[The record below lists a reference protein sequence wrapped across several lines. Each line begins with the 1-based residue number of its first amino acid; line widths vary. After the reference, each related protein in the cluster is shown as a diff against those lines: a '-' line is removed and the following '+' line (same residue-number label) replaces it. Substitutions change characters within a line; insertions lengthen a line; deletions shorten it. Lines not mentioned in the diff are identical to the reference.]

1 MKASDQAAV
10 IRSLREDDAAAFR
23 ELRLRAL
30 REDPDAFLSTLEE
43 EQKRATEDFA
53 LHLRRNTDGTGVLGA
68 FHGPTLIGVLGFQ
81 RHGAVKARH
90 RASLWGM
97 YVAPEARRHGVAR
110 ALLDD
115 VIDRLSAMGDVE
127 QVELTVVTRDEAARA
142 LYLSAGFH
150 VQGLLK
156 RAFKVGRTY
165 FDEESLVLWLELP
178 SSDAPSV
185 PLPTGLPIPVDDGAA
200 AHLVGLELPDVA
212 LPSTSGG
219 GLRLSSMRGRTVIF
233 VYPRTS
239 HPSEAPDPAW
249 AAIPGALGC
258 TSEACAFRDHAE
270 SLAAAGARIVGL
282 SAQPAPEQ
290 AEAARRLRLHYPLL
304 SDKGMRLAGLLR
316 LPTFE
321 HRGVTY
327 LRRLTLVVD
336 DGRIV
341 HVFHPVF
348 PPDRHPG
355 EVYGWLQAHQR

>member
-1 MKASDQAAV
+1 MRDSPPAAV
-10 IRSLREDDAAAFR
+10 IRSLREDDAAPFR

-30 REDPDAFLSTLEE
+30 REDADAFLSTLEE

-53 LHLRRNTDGTGVLGA
+53 QHLRRNQEGTGVLGA
-68 FHGPTLIGVLGFQ
+68 FEGKTLVGMLGYQ
-81 RHGAVKARH
+81 RHGALKARH

-97 YVAPEARRHGVAR
+97 YVAPEVRRHGIAR

-115 VIDRLSAMGDVE
+115 AIERLRAIADVE
-127 QVELTVVTRDEAARA
+127 QIELTVVTRDEAARA
-142 LYLSAGFH
+142 LYLSAGFQ
-150 VQGLLK
+150 VQGLVK
-156 RAFKVGRTY
+156 RAFKVGRAY
-165 FDEESLVLWLELP
+165 FDEEALVLWLEGP
-178 SSDAPSV
+178 ASDAPSV
-185 PLPTGLPIPVDDGAA
+185 PLPTGLPVPVDDGAA
-200 AHLVGLELPDVA
+200 AHLVGLALPDVA

-219 GLRLSSMRGRTVIF
+219 GLRLSSMTGRTVVF

-239 HPSEAPDPAW
+239 HPSERMDETW

-282 SAQPAPEQ
+282 SGQAPAEQ
-290 AEAARRLRLHYPLL
+290 MEAARRLRLQYPLL
-304 SDKGMRLAGLLR
+304 SDKGLRLVEALR

-321 HRGVTY
+321 HRGTTY

-336 DGRIV
+336 DGKIV

-355 EVYGWLQAHQR
+355 EVYGWLQAHHV